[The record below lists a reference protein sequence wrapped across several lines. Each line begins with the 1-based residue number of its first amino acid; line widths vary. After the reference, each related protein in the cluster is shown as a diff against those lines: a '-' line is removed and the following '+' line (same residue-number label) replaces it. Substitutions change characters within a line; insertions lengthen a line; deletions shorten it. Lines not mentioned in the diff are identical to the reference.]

1 MKVYTNRTFKA
12 KFCKDFWGN
21 NYTDFQYYILIND
34 LCPLKLLR
42 KSSRI
47 FQLGITFDLQAEFG
61 YMQLCM
67 RENLYNQKKEVDKD
81 GLKGF
86 GHSRKIKIGSASNLA
101 V

>member
-1 MKVYTNRTFKA
+1 MIYIPHKSLKA
-12 KFCKDFWGN
+12 KV
-21 NYTDFQYYILIND
+21 LE
-34 LCPLKLLR
+34 
-42 KSSRI
+42 SSSYVLHFI
-47 FQLGITFDLQAEFG
+47 LQAGFG